1 MKDLLYLTLGLS
13 DGRYIEQIVLA
24 DKKDEAAES
33 IVADNKWRNPIGLYI
48 NQVSISIS
56 GILIKGQ
63 YIGEYRIQQWL

>member
-1 MKDLLYLTLGLS
+1 MKNLLYLTLGLS
-13 DGRYIEQIVLA
+13 DVRYIEQIVLA

-33 IVADNKWRNPIGLYI
+33 IVADNKWRNPTCMYI

-63 YIGEYRIQQWL
+63 YVGEYRIQQWL

>member
-1 MKDLLYLTLGLS
+1 MENLLYLTLELS

-33 IVADNKWRNPIGLYI
+33 MVADNKWRNPTCMYI
-48 NQVSISIS
+48 NKVSISIS

-63 YIGEYRIQQWL
+63 YVGEYRIQQWL

>member
-1 MKDLLYLTLGLS
+1 MENLLYLTLELS
-13 DGRYIEQIVLA
+13 DGQCIERVVLA

>member
-1 MKDLLYLTLGLS
+1 MENLLYLTLELS
-13 DGRYIEQIVLA
+13 DGQCIEQIVLA
-24 DKKDEAAES
+24 DKKDEAVES
-33 IVADNKWRNPIGLYI
+33 IVADNKWRDPIGLYI

>member
-1 MKDLLYLTLGLS
+1 MENLLYLTLELS
-13 DGRYIEQIVLA
+13 DGQCIERVVLA

-33 IVADNKWRNPIGLYI
+33 IVADNKWRDPIGLYI

>member
-1 MKDLLYLTLGLS
+1 MVNLLYLTLELS
-13 DGRYIEQIVLA
+13 DGQCIERVVLA
-24 DKKDEAAES
+24 NKKDEAAES
-33 IVADNKWRNPIGLYI
+33 IVADNKWRDPIGLYI

>member
-1 MKDLLYLTLGLS
+1 MEHLLYLTLELS

-33 IVADNKWRNPIGLYI
+33 MVADNKWRNPTCMYI

-63 YIGEYRIQQWL
+63 YVGEYRIQQWL

>member
-1 MKDLLYLTLGLS
+1 MENLLYLTLELS
-13 DGRYIEQIVLA
+13 DGQCIERVVLA

-33 IVADNKWRNPIGLYI
+33 IVADNKWRNPIGLYM

-63 YIGEYRIQQWL
+63 YIGYYPIQQWL

>member
-1 MKDLLYLTLGLS
+1 MENLLYLTLELS

-33 IVADNKWRNPIGLYI
+33 IVADNKWRNPTCMYI
-48 NQVSISIS
+48 NRVSVSIS

-63 YIGEYRIQQWL
+63 YVGEYRIQQWL

>member
-33 IVADNKWRNPIGLYI
+33 IVADNKWRNPICMYI

-63 YIGEYRIQQWL
+63 YVGEYRIQQWL

>member
-1 MKDLLYLTLGLS
+1 MENLLYLTLELS
-13 DGRYIEQIVLA
+13 DGQCIEQIVLA
-24 DKKDEAAES
+24 DKKDEAVES
-33 IVADNKWRNPIGLYI
+33 IIADNKWRDPIGLYI

>member
-1 MKDLLYLTLGLS
+1 MENLLYLTLELS
-13 DGRYIEQIVLA
+13 DGQCIERVVLA
-24 DKKDEAAES
+24 DRKDEAAES
-33 IVADNKWRNPIGLYI
+33 IVADNKWRNPIGLYM

>member
-1 MKDLLYLTLGLS
+1 MEDLLYLTLELS
-13 DGRYIEQIVLA
+13 DGQCIGKIVLA

-33 IVADNKWRNPIGLYI
+33 IVADNKWRNPIGLYM
-48 NQVSISIS
+48 NRVSVSIS

>member
-1 MKDLLYLTLGLS
+1 MENLLYLTLELS

-33 IVADNKWRNPIGLYI
+33 IVADNKWRNPTYMYI
-48 NQVSISIS
+48 NKVSISIS

-63 YIGEYRIQQWL
+63 YVGEYRIQQWL

>member
-1 MKDLLYLTLGLS
+1 MENLLYLTLELS

-24 DKKDEAAES
+24 DKKDEAIES
-33 IVADNKWRNPIGLYI
+33 IVADNKWRDPIGLYM

-63 YIGEYRIQQWL
+63 YVGEYRIQQWL

>member
-33 IVADNKWRNPIGLYI
+33 IVADNKWRDPIGLYI

>member
-1 MKDLLYLTLGLS
+1 MEDLLYLTLTLS

-33 IVADNKWRNPIGLYI
+33 MVADNKWRYPVNMYM
-48 NQVSISIS
+48 NKVSVSIS

-63 YIGEYRIQQWL
+63 YIGYYPIQQWL